1 MPLGKPHLSIITLN
15 ENELNSPIKKHR
27 VVEQIKKKKQTTKKN
42 QDISIYMLLQE
53 THSRFKGIYK
63 LKMKGWKNTFLI
75 NGNQKISEA
84 TDT

>member
-1 MPLGKPHLSIITLN
+1 MPLGNPHLSIITFN

-27 VVEQIKKKKQTTKKN
+27 VVEQIKKKNKKQ
-42 QDISIYMLLQE
+42 DVSIYMLLQE

>member
-15 ENELNSPIKKHR
+15 ENEVNSPIKKHR
-27 VVEQIKKKKQTTKKN
+27 VVEQIKKKTHTKK